1 MPLLDMA
8 SLISDCNVGP
18 LTITRRGVPTRN
30 AYGEYVEA
38 AAAPVILTKVAV
50 HNVSGK
56 DRSML
61 PEAVRNVES
70 IEVYSLV
77 QIYSGNDGQ
86 VADVLT
92 YQGRT
97 WVCVQTLDYMTNGGI
112 FMSFF
117 VLEDTNA

>member
-50 HNVSGK
+50 HTASSRTREN
-56 DRSML
+56 L
-61 PEAVRNVES
+61 PEAIRNRET
-70 IEVYSLV
+70 IEVYTTQRLYV
-77 QIYSGNDGQ
+77 GDDGTK
-86 VADVLT
+86 DVLA
-92 YQGRT
+92 YQGRNYVVSFT
-97 WVCVQTLDYMTNGGI
+97 DDYNSNGGVYI
-112 FMSFF
+112 SLA
-117 VLEDTNA
+117 VLEDTNQ